1 MKQNT
6 ILLTYLGMGRLN
18 QKRAR
23 KSSEQVRKAASV
35 GECVIKRTAPLC
47 PRESSCFL
55 EGAFILYVSTPV
67 FFLSPTTFSRIFQH
81 LFFSFLH

>member
-35 GECVIKRTAPLC
+35 GECVINC
-47 PRESSCFL
+47 
-55 EGAFILYVSTPV
+55 
-67 FFLSPTTFSRIFQH
+67 
-81 LFFSFLH
+81 

>member
-47 PRESSCFL
+47 PSESSCFL
-55 EGAFILYVSTPV
+55 EGHSYIS
-67 FFLSPTTFSRIFQH
+67 
-81 LFFSFLH
+81 

>member
-6 ILLTYLGMGRLN
+6 ILLTYLCGMGRLN

-23 KSSEQVRKAASV
+23 KSSEHVRNAASV

-55 EGAFILYVSTPV
+55 EAFRESQ
-67 FFLSPTTFSRIFQH
+67 QH
-81 LFFSFLH
+81 RDVVTSSGNIT